1 MLFVTSAA
9 AQEDREIEQIIENT
23 AENSNE
29 EKEDDE
35 LLQMLSAYNKNPVD
49 LNKENLDDLKN
60 FPFLTFSEIEE
71 LKNYKMKFG
80 KLISLYELQAV
91 PQWDVETIKKILPFV
106 TLDKNVAIPPLG
118 KRLKG
123 GVNFLLLRISRT
135 LELSKGFFKSG
146 SSSYQGSPEKVFFKY
161 RYNHKNLLQINF
173 TGEKDA
179 GEKFFQKRSPVFDFY
194 SFHLTATNF
203 GKIKRIILGDFT
215 ANMSQGL
222 IQWQSFSLGKGP
234 DVVSVKKQS
243 SVIRPYSSTDENN
256 FMRGTALNIEWKKI
270 DFNLFGSLNKHD
282 ANIDSNNNITS
293 LQTSGYHRS
302 ENEIKDKNSAKILTL
317 GGSAA
322 IKKNGFFLQFNY
334 IHRQLSVATTKNSD
348 FYKSFK
354 FSGNK
359 LSNYSFEI
367 SKNLKNFHFFSE
379 VAKGGKG
386 FGVIA
391 GSLVS
396 LSSNVSLATLYRDIG
411 KEFISLNGS
420 AFTESTKPEFEKGL
434 FTGINIKLVKKVTL
448 SAYSDIFWFPFF
460 RYRVNG
466 SSSGYSALL
475 QVNFKP
481 DKNLEIYGYLR
492 SKMKGGNVES
502 EDEKI
507 SGVSDIQKQNL
518 RINFWYRFSPD
529 FSITNRIEVVN
540 FFSAKAEDGFAAYS
554 EITYKPFGRKLS
566 GNLRV
571 LYFET
576 GSYDSRIYTYEKD
589 VGYSS
594 SIPSFFD
601 KGYRT
606 VLNLKYKYSNKL
618 TFWLKLSQTVY
629 ADKTSLGSGNDMIMG
644 SKKTDVKI
652 QASLEF

>member
-1 MLFVTSAA
+1 MLFGTSAA
-9 AQEDREIEQIIENT
+9 AQEEREIEQIIENT
-23 AENSNE
+23 AEGTNE

-35 LLQMLSAYNKNPVD
+35 LLQMLAAYNKNPVD
-49 LNKENLDDLKN
+49 LNKDNIDDLEN
-60 FPFLTFSEIEE
+60 FPFLSFREIEE
-71 LKNYKMKFG
+71 LKNYKRQCG
-80 KLISLYELQAV
+80 KLISIYELQAV
-91 PQWDVETIKKILPFV
+91 PQWDIETIKKVLPFV
-106 TLDKNVAIPPLG
+106 TLGKNVSIPPFG
-118 KRLKG
+118 KRFKG
-123 GVNFLLLRISRT
+123 GENFLLLRIGRT
-135 LELSKGFFKSG
+135 IEKSKGFLQSA
-146 SSSYQGSPEKVFFKY
+146 SSCYQGSPEKVFFKY
-161 RYNHKNLLQINF
+161 RYNFKNLLQINF

-179 GEKFFQKRSPVFDFY
+179 GEKYFQKQSPVFDFY
-194 SFHLTATNF
+194 SFHLTAANIGNF
-203 GKIKRIILGDFT
+203 KRIIVGDFT
-215 ANMSQGL
+215 ISMSQGL

-234 DVVSVKKQS
+234 DVISVKKQS
-243 SVIRPYSSTDENN
+243 PIIKPYSSTDENN
-256 FMRGTALNIEWKKI
+256 FMRGTALNFEWKRI
-270 DFNLFGSLNKHD
+270 DFNLFGSINKHD

-302 ENEIKDKNSAKILTL
+302 ENEIKDKNSAKILTF
-317 GGSAA
+317 GGSASV
-322 IKKNGFFLQFNY
+322 KRNGLFLQLNY
-334 IHRQLSVATTKNSD
+334 IQRQLSLATTKNSD
-348 FYKSFK
+348 VYKSFK

-396 LSSNVSLATLYRDIG
+396 LSSNVSLAALYRNIG

-434 FTGINIKLVKKVTL
+434 FAGINIKLVKKVTL

-460 RYRVNG
+460 RYRING

-481 DKNLEIYGYLR
+481 DKNLEVYGYLR
-492 SKMKGGNVES
+492 SKIKGGNVES
-502 EDEKI
+502 GDEKI

-529 FSITNRIEVVN
+529 FSITNRIEVVK

-554 EITYKPFGRKLS
+554 EISYKPFGRKLS
-566 GNLRV
+566 GNFRV
-571 LYFET
+571 LLFET
-576 GSYDSRIYTYEKD
+576 GNYDSRIYTYEKD

-629 ADKTSLGSGNDMIMG
+629 ADKTSLGSGNDMILG